1 MPEEVAGGS
10 GLGGPPTGIFDGQH
24 AVAEVLSQ
32 LRKRLLDLTA
42 RNRLLNFRHSQTKTV
57 GVVDVLPNAVYDRL
71 LENRTLTFIPVPD
84 PKLTEYEGEDRRQKP
99 DVREYAK
106 RLGISTNYD
115 LPHASPDVPAQ
126 GNEGLKLRVLN
137 YPAETE
143 RLCRRVN
150 NEARSA
156 IEETGTNML
165 YLVFGFLEFYEA
177 DHSDRALLAPLISVP
192 VAMKRGNL
200 DRESRLHLY
209 DIAYTSEEV
218 VENLS
223 LREKLRVEFA
233 MELPKLGED
242 ATPEDYFAEVEE
254 AIALRPRWKVRRQ
267 MTLALL
273 SFAKM
278 LLVNDLDPKNWP
290 QGFHRTTLEEHKL
303 VRTVFGDLTPDEG
316 AGTDPG
322 DYDIDNHKENN
333 LSLIH
338 DADTSQHSALI
349 DVLGGKNLVVK
360 GPPGTG
366 KSQSI
371 TNLIA
376 EAFVRGKTVLFV
388 SEKLA
393 ALQVVKHRLEL
404 AGLGDFCLE
413 LHSHKTQKKRVLEDL
428 EARYRRR
435 YSVPRGFEGDLT
447 LLEQERRKL

>member
-1 MPEEVAGGS
+1 MPEEAADGS
-10 GLGGPPTGIFDGQH
+10 VLPGAANDIFDGRH
-24 AVAEVLSQ
+24 PVADVLSQ

-57 GVVDVLPNAVYDRL
+57 GVVGVVPNAVYHRL
-71 LENRTLTFIPVPD
+71 LENKTLTFIPVPD
-84 PKLTEYEGEDRRQKP
+84 PKPTEYEGEDRRQKP

-106 RLGISTNYD
+106 RLGISTDYELPHVRPD
-115 LPHASPDVPAQ
+115 LPAK

-143 RLCRRVN
+143 RLCRRVS
-150 NEARSA
+150 NEARTA

-209 DIAYTSEEV
+209 DIVYTSDEV

-223 LREKLRVEFA
+223 LHEKLRTEFA
-233 MELPKLGED
+233 MELPELGED
-242 ATPEDYFAEVEE
+242 TTPEDYFSKIEE

-290 QGFHRTTLEEHKL
+290 QGFHRSALEEHKL
-303 VRTVFGDLTPDEG
+303 IRTVFGDLTAEDG
-316 AGTDPG
+316 AGTERVNEFATPCWM
-322 DYDIDNHKENN
+322 
-333 LSLIH
+333 
-338 DADTSQHSALI
+338 
-349 DVLGGKNLVVK
+349 NLVSN
-360 GPPGTG
+360 G
-366 KSQSI
+366 
-371 TNLIA
+371 
-376 EAFVRGKTVLFV
+376 
-388 SEKLA
+388 
-393 ALQVVKHRLEL
+393 
-404 AGLGDFCLE
+404 
-413 LHSHKTQKKRVLEDL
+413 
-428 EARYRRR
+428 
-435 YSVPRGFEGDLT
+435 
-447 LLEQERRKL
+447 